1 MMKFT
6 TWQKL
11 HESFLSMKHPQS
23 VSFQKDSP
31 SDDTSDIQD
40 MDMPKDDD
48 MDDDDD
54 MDMDDDSDL
63 DSDDDM
69 DMDADADADDSEDSD
84 MDSDD
89 DMDDDSD
96 ISLGGDTDDDMPDMG
111 NNPPDELQ
119 DKIHK
124 SNMKFKMG
132 EAKKWEN
139 SFTEYTPFKEPPR
152 LGTPEYDADFEK
164 SLKQYGD
171 PGERFNDGMAVGEDV
186 LFNAPTD
193 NSNAFFTA
201 EEEKKPSISSWDNN
215 WEEFLDWEKDYNK

>member
-11 HESFLSMKHPQS
+11 HESFLSMKHPQAMAL
-23 VSFQKDSP
+23 QKDSP
-31 SDDTSDIQD
+31 SDDDASDIQD

-48 MDDDDD
+48 MGDEDDMDGDMDSDD
-54 MDMDDDSDL
+54 MDMDDD
-63 DSDDDM
+63 DDM
-69 DMDADADADDSEDSD
+69 GDEDGMDGD

-89 DMDDDSD
+89 DSDDMGSD
-96 ISLGGDTDDDMPDMG
+96 VSLGGDADDDMPDMG

-119 DKIHK
+119 NKIHK

-132 EAKKWEN
+132 EEKKWES

-152 LGTPEYDADFEK
+152 LGTPEYAADFDK
-164 SLKQYGD
+164 SLERQYGK
-171 PGERFNDGMAVGEDV
+171 PGERFDDGMAVGEDV
-186 LFNAPTD
+186 LFNPPTD
-193 NSNAFFTA
+193 NSSAFFTA

-215 WEEFLDWEKDYNK
+215 WEEFLDWEKDFNK